1 MLLNYICMYIYN
13 VLYTYPHLPSLWSE
27 VAQSCPILCDPKDS
41 SLHQAPPSMG
51 FSVQEYWSGLPF
63 LSPGNLPDPGI
74 EPRSPTLET
83 DALPSE
89 PPGNKYRYIYI
100 NFTLYILYIH
110 MVPLLQNGIWDSSMY
125 KPSSHLRLQNENGIV
140 VRNIVYRFR
149 FPRSRYQFFHILAVW
164 LFTSW
169 SSLYIFKVMYVI
181 IIDQGFKPRAFTNHI
196 KGQLIFW

>member
-1 MLLNYICMYIYN
+1 MYYTHIHIYPVCEVKSLSHVRFFATPRTVACTRLL
-13 VLYTYPHLPSLWSE
+13 HLWDF
-27 VAQSCPILCDPKDS
+27 LCKSTGVGCHFFLQGIFPT
-41 SLHQAPPSMG
+41 QG
-51 FSVQEYWSGLPF
+51 
-63 LSPGNLPDPGI
+63 LSPGLPHWRQMLYRLSHQGI
-74 EPRSPTLET
+74 NI
-83 DALPSE
+83 D
-89 PPGNKYRYIYI
+89 IYI

-110 MVPLLQNGIWDSSMY
+110 MVPLLQNGIWDSFMY

-196 KGQLIFW
+196 KGQLIFWQFIY